1 MRSQADLFLT
11 QTCPRT
17 IQNSWMHGCSCLVS
31 SNKDIF
37 MTFETSRHRPDK
49 SCIATTI
56 ACKLFQLSLFCKVLL
71 QTLLTHV
78 KAFISLSR
86 VQQQLTECMTDSGH
100 WSVTQLGWCKQNE
113 TIRSTQTVCASECYW
128 ITTSQCNGMGL
139 LKKILKYIFSSWIIK
154 THNARPLWQGTV
166 LASRS
171 QKLKLITNTYS
182 EENEEF
188 WAKWPP

>member
-37 MTFETSRHRPDK
+37 MTFETSKHRPDK

-100 WSVTQLGWCKQNE
+100 WSVTQLGWCKCKQNE

-128 ITTSQCNGMGL
+128 ITTSQCNGTIE
-139 LKKILKYIFSSWIIK
+139 KILKYILSVMLTDKSKMIWDSDS
-154 THNARPLWQGTV
+154 PL
-166 LASRS
+166 
-171 QKLKLITNTYS
+171 
-182 EENEEF
+182 
-188 WAKWPP
+188 

>member
-17 IQNSWMHGCSCLVS
+17 IQNSWMHGWLLLFGEQQQQGYF
-31 SNKDIF
+31 F
-37 MTFETSRHRPDK
+37 MTFETSKHRPDK

-78 KAFISLSR
+78 VKAFISLSR
-86 VQQQLTECMTDSGH
+86 VQQQLTECMTDAGH

-113 TIRSTQTVCASECYW
+113 TIRSTQTVCAYECATEW
-128 ITTSQCNGMGL
+128 PQRNRTI
-139 LKKILKYIFSSWIIK
+139 KKGTYFQAEIIK
-154 THNARPLWQGTV
+154 THNARTTPLAGDCF
-166 LASRS
+166 S
-171 QKLKLITNTYS
+171 LKVPKTQTN
-182 EENEEF
+182 
-188 WAKWPP
+188 